1 MTGQIIDI
9 ADHAVKRAT
18 KLGASQAEAYV
29 SSTRSFSIDVEN
41 NAIKSANERRDSGCG
56 VRAVVGK
63 QIGFAYVTT
72 IDESDIIRAAE
83 QAVKLAKA
91 SVEDPDFESLPSFDG
106 NYPTINGLL
115 DKKIKNLSSE
125 DAATLIVRC
134 VDSSLENSKNYNVA
148 TLAQLT
154 ANYGQRA
161 LVNSLG
167 IHVWSE
173 STSVSMY
180 SYPTLKAENDQTSG
194 YDFQISR
201 SLDDIM
207 PEEIGKNAVTGAIEN
222 LGGKSIEGGDF
233 PVIITPLAASTI
245 LGNGFGNAVNAE
257 EIQYG
262 RSYIS
267 DAFGEQIASEALHIV
282 DDAVL
287 ESGIGSRPFDAEGY
301 RSQKTDIISNG
312 VLKGLLHNSYTANKD
327 NVDNTGNA
335 SRPGY
340 SGLPSI
346 SSSNFVIQSGKGSLD
361 DLIEEVG
368 KGVLCRNT
376 GDRPNM
382 TTGDLSAMVMEGH
395 YFENGEIKH
404 PLRST
409 LIGINMRDLLKRVT
423 HVGSDSKVT
432 PSAISPSI
440 VIESAK
446 ITSG

>member
-1 MTGQIIDI
+1 MTEQIIDI
-9 ADHAVKRAT
+9 ANHAVNKAI

-41 NAIKSANERRDSGCG
+41 NSIKSANERRDSGCG

-72 IDESDIIRAAE
+72 IDESDIIAAAE

-91 SVEDPDFESLPSFDG
+91 SVEDPEFESLPSFDG
-106 NYPTINGLL
+106 NYPTIKGLL
-115 DKKIKNLSSE
+115 DNKIKTISSE
-125 DAATLIVRC
+125 DAAALIVRC
-134 VDSSLENSKNYNVA
+134 VDSTLEYSKKYKVA
-148 TLAQLT
+148 TEAQLS

-161 LVNSLG
+161 LANSLG
-167 IHVWSE
+167 IHVSSE
-173 STSVSMY
+173 STSVFIF
-180 SYPTLKAENDQTSG
+180 SYPTIKAENDQTSS

-201 SLDDIM
+201 SLDDIK
-207 PEEIGKNAVTGAIEN
+207 PEDIGKNAATSTIEN
-222 LGGKSIEGGDF
+222 LGGKSIEGGDL
-233 PVIITPLAASTI
+233 PVIITPIAASTI

-267 DAFGEQIASEALHIV
+267 DAFGEQIASKALHIV

-301 RSQKTDIISNG
+301 RSQKTEVISNG
-312 VLKGLLHNSYTANKD
+312 VLKSLLHNSYTANKD

-340 SGLPSI
+340 SGIPSI
-346 SSSNFVIQSGKGSLD
+346 SSSNLVIQPGKSSLD

-368 KGVLCRNT
+368 TGVLCRNT

-382 TTGDLSAMVMEGH
+382 TTGDLSAMVSEGH

-404 PLRST
+404 PLKST

-423 HVGSDSKVT
+423 LVGSDSKVT
-432 PSAISPSI
+432 PSTISPSI

>member
-1 MTGQIIDI
+1 MTEQITDI
-9 ADHAVKRAT
+9 ANHAVNKAI

-72 IDESDIIRAAE
+72 IDESDIINAAE

-91 SVEDPDFESLPSFDG
+91 SVEDPEFKSLPSSDG
-106 NYPTINGLL
+106 NYPTIKGLL
-115 DKKIKNLSSE
+115 DNKIKNLSSE
-125 DAATLIVRC
+125 DAADLIVRC
-134 VDSSLENSKNYNVA
+134 VDSTLEHSKKYKVA
-148 TLAQLT
+148 TEAQLA

-161 LVNSLG
+161 LANSLG
-167 IHVWSE
+167 IHVSSE
-173 STSVSMY
+173 STSVFIF
-180 SYPTLKAENDQTSG
+180 SYPALKAENDQTSS

-201 SLDDIM
+201 SLDDII
-207 PEEIGKNAVTGAIEN
+207 PEDIGKNAVKSAIEN
-222 LGGKSIEGGDF
+222 LGGKSIEGGDL
-233 PVIITPLAASTI
+233 PVIITPIAASTI
-245 LGNGFGNAVNAE
+245 LGNGFANAVNAE
-257 EIQYG
+257 EVQYG

-267 DAFGEQIASEALHIV
+267 DAFGEQIASKALHIV
-282 DDAVL
+282 DNAVL

-301 RSQKTDIISNG
+301 RSQKTEVISNG
-312 VLKGLLHNSYTANKD
+312 VLKSLLHNSYTANKD

-340 SGLPSI
+340 SGIPSI
-346 SSSNFVIQSGKGSLD
+346 SSSNFVIQPGKSSLD

-368 KGVLCRNT
+368 TGILCRNT

-382 TTGDLSAMVMEGH
+382 TTGDLSAMVSEGH
-395 YFENGEIKH
+395 YFEDGEIKH
-404 PLRST
+404 SLKST

-423 HVGSDSKVT
+423 LVGNDSKVT
-432 PSAISPSI
+432 PSTISPSI